1 MRYRW
6 NPWEE
11 LQREMNSLFE
21 NHALHRQPEQESKEW
36 NWRPLVDIYEDVE
49 SYLLVAEVPGIDP
62 AKVDLKV
69 EDNRL
74 TINGAREIEF
84 PERKENYHRI
94 ERQYGTF
101 ARTFSLPASVL
112 TDKID
117 AEYKNG
123 LLKVRIPKRPEVQP
137 KQISVRVTE

>member
-11 LQREMNSLFE
+11 MQREMNSLFE
-21 NHALHRQPEQESKEW
+21 NRRQQRDVDQDEW
-36 NWRPLVDIYEDVE
+36 PGWRPLVDIYEDVE
-49 SYLLVAEVPGIDP
+49 SYLLIAELPGLDP

-74 TINGAREIEF
+74 TINGNRDLEYADR
-84 PERKENYHRI
+84 RDNYHRI
-94 ERQYGTF
+94 ERQYGSF

-112 TDKID
+112 TEKID
-117 AEYKNG
+117 AEYKHG

-137 KQISVRVTE
+137 KQISVRISE